1 MDLAQDDLRS
11 AIAERIKEKKPV
23 MLAMLAK
30 EFSVTELE
38 AARALP
44 GDMSRFAAKEH
55 FDAVWRELTAWGG
68 ATFIMQRLGTVLEV
82 KGTIPPGS
90 YGHGYFNLKSE
101 GGIGGHV
108 KVDDLETMCFL
119 AMPFMGLES
128 LSIQFFNTAGEVKF
142 SIYAGRNQKR
152 EILPAV
158 RESFNRMRDSL
169 CKEGG

>member
-1 MDLAQDDLRS
+1 MDFAQNDLRS

-23 MLAMLAK
+23 MLGILAK

-44 GDMSRFAAKEH
+44 EDMRRFAAKEH
-55 FDAVWRELTAWGG
+55 FDAVWQELTTWEG
-68 ATFIMQRLGTVLEV
+68 ATFIMQHLGTVLEI

-90 YGHGYFNLKSE
+90 YGHGYFNLASE

-108 KVDDLETMCFL
+108 KIDDLETMCFL
-119 AMPFMGLES
+119 ALPFMGLES
-128 LSIQFFNTAGEVKF
+128 LSVQFFNTAGDVKF
-142 SIYAGRNQKR
+142 SIYAGRNEKR
-152 EILPAV
+152 EIIPAV

-169 CKEGG
+169 R